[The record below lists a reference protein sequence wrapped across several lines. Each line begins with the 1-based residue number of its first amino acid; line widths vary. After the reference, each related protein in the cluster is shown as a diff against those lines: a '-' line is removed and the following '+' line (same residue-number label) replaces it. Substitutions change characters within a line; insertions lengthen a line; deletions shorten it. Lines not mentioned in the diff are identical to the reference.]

1 MGGTRKEAAEEAER
15 AAEEA
20 ERAAEK
26 SDRKAKEATDFA
38 NKTVGGAAADERAAA
53 DMAVKYAADERAA
66 AEEARAAAEE
76 ARAAAEEARA
86 AAEEAPDEDVRSNRL
101 WNEGKLATDKADNM
115 QRVGPTGTWKGRS
128 NKHIDPSSAKA
139 HRDKVEGWK
148 DAAKIWA
155 RTAAS

>member
-53 DMAVKYAADERAA
+53 DMAVKYAADE
-66 AEEARAAAEE
+66 RAAAEE